1 MKVFRDPRSVA
12 VVGASDNP
20 AKWGHWLAK
29 GALTGSDRRSLYF
42 VNANATSVLGQP
54 AYASLSDLPE
64 VPELVVLTVPAKA
77 AAGVA
82 AEAAELGVQGLI
94 GITAGVR
101 FDRGQM
107 RVLGPNCLGLYDSET
122 ALSLAWGTFTP
133 GPLGIV
139 SQSGQVGL
147 EIAGLAD
154 AQGIGVSRFVS
165 VGDQLDVTHDEVL
178 DDLITHESTRLV
190 VLYAEGF
197 GAGRALIRTVA
208 RLTAAGKRTIVLAV
222 GGSETSREAARSHTG
237 ALTSA
242 MDVVDAACRAAG
254 AIRVTTPAEAV
265 NLAQLLLHMEPTG
278 DRIAILTDSGGQGAI
293 AADIATAYGLQ
304 PAAPIDLAGAG
315 EQDLGI
321 YSQVVAQLQDFDT
334 ILITGYFGCY
344 GNETPSLAAR
354 EIEVIEALQGNVIV
368 HTMASGGAAVDAM
381 RRKGIPVY
389 REIESALAAVSAG
402 LRSAR
407 ARNIPVAS
415 EVKGLPGSGYLAARS
430 FLCMEGIPFPRCVEG
445 VDVQDL
451 QAPYVLKTDWI
462 PHKSEHGAVVLGL
475 SSQDEVN
482 DAHAELVERLGH
494 GRYVVEEMDVRPQA
508 VEMIVGARRDPAF
521 GPVVVVGA
529 GGVLAELLQDTT
541 AELAPVSHSLALAML
556 GRLKCLPLLKGWRGQ
571 SAVDIEGLADL
582 IVKVSWVV
590 ASRPDIHELELNPV
604 RVTADGPLAVDT
616 LITGAP
622 E

>member
-29 GALTGSDRRSLYF
+29 GALTGIDRRNLYF
-42 VNANATSVLGQP
+42 VNADATSVLGQP
-54 AYASLSDLPE
+54 VYASLSALPE
-64 VPELVVLTVPAKA
+64 VPELVVLTVPARSA
-77 AAGVA
+77 VEVA

-101 FDRGQM
+101 FDRGEM

-147 EIAGLAD
+147 EIAQLAA
-154 AQGIGVSRFVS
+154 AQGVGVSRFVS
-165 VGDQLDVTHDEVL
+165 VGDQVDVTHDEVL
-178 DDLITHESTRLV
+178 DDLITHESTRVV

-197 GAGRALIRTVA
+197 GDGRSLVRTIA
-208 RLTAAGKRTIVLAV
+208 RLNAAGKRTIVLAV
-222 GGSETSREAARSHTG
+222 GRSETSREAARSHTG

-242 MDVVDAACRAAG
+242 MDIVDAACRAAG
-254 AIRVTTPAEAV
+254 AIRVSTPAEAV
-265 NLAQLLLHMEPTG
+265 NLAQLLLHMELTG

-293 AADIATAYGLQ
+293 AADIATAYGLR
-304 PAAPIDLAGAG
+304 PAVPIDLAGAG

-321 YSQVVAQLQDFDT
+321 YSQVVSQLQEFDT

-344 GNETPSLAAR
+344 GDETPSLLAW
-354 EIEVIEALQGNVIV
+354 ELEVIEALQGNIVV
-368 HTMASGGAAVDAM
+368 HTMAFGGAAVDAM

-389 REIESALAAVSAG
+389 REIESALAAVNGG
-402 LRSAR
+402 LRPTR
-407 ARNIPVAS
+407 TRTIPMVP
-415 EVKGLPGSGYLAARS
+415 EVRGLPGPGYLAARS

-451 QAPYVLKTDWI
+451 RAPYVLKADWI

-475 SSQDEVN
+475 SSQEAVSE
-482 DAHAELVERLGH
+482 AHAELVRRLGR
-494 GRYVVEEMDVRPQA
+494 GRYVVEEMDARPVA

-521 GPVVVVGA
+521 GPVVMVGA
-529 GGVLAELLQDTT
+529 GGVLAELLEDTT
-541 AELAPVSHSLALAML
+541 VELAPVSPALALEML
-556 GRLKCLPLLKGWRGQ
+556 SRLKCLPLLKGWRGK
-571 SAVDIEGLADL
+571 SAVDIDGLADL
-582 IVKVSWVV
+582 IVRVSWVV

-604 RVTADGPLAVDT
+604 RVTADGPLAVDA
-616 LITGAP
+616 LIAGAP
-622 E
+622 R